1 MKTALYI
8 WNKSVT
14 YRTKSTTVAGR
25 VNCASYVLEEI
36 NLQGKGWKEWSKSE
50 RMQFKAFVCLLGVF
64 LLLLLVVVRLLH
76 GGGTEEEP
84 QQKEPESEVHIP
96 VVEQLHNVWIM
107 EADREGLL
115 CYLKGEE
122 RLLRIAAST
131 DGSTET
137 GGSQSRVG
145 SGEQTGQEAYWG
157 TDAWLRTLR
166 EQVADL
172 ELTDGEV
179 TEVSVKSQKVSGR
192 VLAADATGVWLEGLG
207 KLAFT
212 EDVQG
217 YRLYRELVPAT
228 YRDLCIGYDFADFC
242 LEDGKICAILLAREE
257 VMENIRVLLK
267 NSDYQGIY
275 HDRVELT
282 CDTDFI
288 VKESENIVAYPAGE
302 VLELT
307 AQSGARLVV
316 EPSVRTGRII
326 LQSVHRSQG
335 IPAYRGSLE
344 LLWTEGGIVLIN
356 ELPLEEYLYSV
367 VPSEMPAS
375 YPQEALM
382 AQAIC
387 ARTYAYTHMQRA
399 GYEELGAHVDDS
411 SSYQVYNNILEQEA
425 ATSAVKATYGQLLM
439 QADDVT
445 LAETFYYSTSWGYG
459 SDAHVWKTKSADQ
472 YGYIVPRHLSRE
484 EMRRALE
491 ENVETSTEVS
501 TEAVTPDKLTDE
513 DVFAEAVRSSDPDD
527 FETGEGWYRWTYTVK
542 TLQPDKLRQQLQS
555 RYEANDRL
563 VLTQDGE
570 DFVSSPIGTFREI
583 RSLTIAARGAGGVAD
598 ELLIETDQ
606 DTYKVISE
614 HNIRYV
620 LCDGMAKVRRQDG
633 SQVAMNTL
641 LPSAFFTIEIA
652 KEGDCVVGY
661 NLTGGGFGHGVG
673 MSQNGARA
681 MAAEGYSAGD
691 ILRFFY
697 EGCSVKEMYRD
708 GEAD

>member
-1 MKTALYI
+1 MDT
-8 WNKSVT
+8 
-14 YRTKSTTVAGR
+14 GGEC
-25 VNCASYVLEEI
+25 CAAYVPKEGILR
-36 NLQGKGWKEWSKSE
+36 GKGWKEWSRSE
-50 RMQFKAFVCLLGVF
+50 RMQIKAFVCLLGVF

-76 GGGTEEEP
+76 GGKTEEEP
-84 QQKEPESEVHIP
+84 QQTEPESEVHIP
-96 VVEQLHNVWIM
+96 VVEELCNVWIM
-107 EADREGLL
+107 EADQKELL
-115 CYLKGEE
+115 YYQAGEE
-122 RLLRIAAST
+122 HRVPFAVTQPQSVEA
-131 DGSTET
+131 GEA
-137 GGSQSRVG
+137 GNNAQGSQ
-145 SGEQTGQEAYWG
+145 EAAWG
-157 TDAWLRTLR
+157 TDIWVRTLR

-172 ELTDGEV
+172 ELTDGVV
-179 TEVSVKSQKVSGR
+179 TRVTVKAEKVSGR
-192 VLAADATGVWLEGLG
+192 VLAADSAGVWLENLG
-207 KLAFT
+207 ELEFA

-228 YRDLCIGYDFADFC
+228 YQDLCIGYDFADFC
-242 LEDGKICAILLAREE
+242 LEEGKICAILLTREE
-257 VMENIRVLLK
+257 TMENIRVLLK

-282 CDTDFI
+282 CDTDFT
-288 VKESENIVAYPAGE
+288 VKVLSSADPQENITAYPAGE

-307 AQSGARLVV
+307 AQRGARLVV
-316 EPSVRTGRII
+316 EPAAGTGRII

-344 LLWTEGGIVLIN
+344 LWWTEEGIVLVN

-387 ARTYAYTHMQRA
+387 ARTYAYTHMQHA
-399 GYEELGAHVDDS
+399 GYEGLGAHVDDS

-439 QADDVT
+439 QADGVT
-445 LAETFYYSTSWGYG
+445 PAETFYYSTSWGYG
-459 SDAHVWKTKSADQ
+459 SDASVWKTRNVQQ
-472 YGYIVPRHLSRE
+472 YDYIVPRHLCRE
-484 EMRRALE
+484 EMRRVLE
-491 ENVETSTEVS
+491 GTADVSADISAEVS
-501 TEAVTPDKLTDE
+501 AGGAAEKLTDE
-513 DVFAEAVRSSDPDD
+513 ETFAEAVRSIDPGD
-527 FETGEGWYRWTYTVK
+527 FESEEGWYRWTYTVK
-542 TLQPDKLRQQLQS
+542 TLQPDRIRQQLQG
-555 RYEANDRL
+555 RYEANDSL

-570 DFVSSPIGTFREI
+570 DYVSSPIGSFREI

-606 DTYKVISE
+606 NTYKVISE
-614 HNIRYV
+614 NSIRYV
-620 LCDGMAKVRRQDG
+620 LCDGETKVKRQDG
-633 SQVAMNTL
+633 TQVAMNTL

-681 MAAEGYSAGD
+681 MAEEGYSALD
-691 ILRFFY
+691 ILHFFY
-697 EGCSVKEMYRD
+697 EGISVREIGHD
-708 GEAD
+708 SEAD

>member
-1 MKTALYI
+1 
-8 WNKSVT
+8 
-14 YRTKSTTVAGR
+14 
-25 VNCASYVLEEI
+25 YVPEEGI
-36 NLQGKGWKEWSKSE
+36 LRGKGWKEWSLSE
-50 RMQFKAFVCLLGVF
+50 RMQIKAFICLLGVF

-76 GGGTEEEP
+76 GGKAKEEP
-84 QQKEPESEVHIP
+84 QQTEPESEIHIP

-107 EADREGLL
+107 EADQEGLL
-115 CYLKGEE
+115 YYQAGEE
-122 RLLRIAAST
+122 QRAPIAAIQPQS
-131 DGSTET
+131 DEAGEAGSN
-137 GGSQSRVG
+137 V
-145 SGEQTGQEAYWG
+145 QEHLEPAWG
-157 TDAWLRTLR
+157 TDTWLRALR

-172 ELTDGEV
+172 ELTDGVV
-179 TEVSVKSQKVSGR
+179 TGVTVKAEKVSGR
-192 VLAADATGVWLEGLG
+192 VLAADTTGVWLENLG
-207 KLAFT
+207 ELEFAK
-212 EDVQG
+212 DVQG
-217 YRLYRELVPAT
+217 YRLYRELVTAT

-242 LEDGKICAILLAREE
+242 LEEGKICAILLTREE
-257 VMENIRVLLK
+257 AMENIRVLLK

-282 CDTDFI
+282 CDTEFT
-288 VKESENIVAYPAGE
+288 VKVLSSVDSQENIAAYPAGE

-307 AQSGARLVV
+307 AQRGARLVV
-316 EPSVRTGRII
+316 EPAAGTGRII

-344 LLWTEGGIVLIN
+344 LWWTEEGIVLVN

-387 ARTYAYTHMQRA
+387 ARTYAYTHMQHA
-399 GYEELGAHVDDS
+399 GYEALGAHVDDS

-439 QADDVT
+439 QADGVT
-445 LAETFYYSTSWGYG
+445 PAETFYYSTSWGYG
-459 SDAHVWKTKSADQ
+459 SDAYVWKTRNADQ
-472 YGYIVPRHLSRE
+472 YDYIVPRHLSRE
-484 EMRRALE
+484 EMRRVLE
-491 ENVETSTEVS
+491 AAAEVS
-501 TEAVTPDKLTDE
+501 AEAVTPEKLTDE
-513 DVFAEAVRSSDPDD
+513 EVFAEAVRSSDPGD
-527 FETGEGWYRWTYTVK
+527 FESGEGWYRWTYTVK
-542 TLQPDKLRQQLQS
+542 TLQPDRIRRQLQS
-555 RYEANDRL
+555 RYEANDSL

-570 DFVSSPIGTFREI
+570 DYVSSPIGTFHEI
-583 RSLTIAARGAGGVAD
+583 RNLTVVARGAGGVAD

-614 HNIRYV
+614 NSIRYV
-620 LCDGMAKVRRQDG
+620 LCDGETKVRRQDG

-652 KEGDCVVGY
+652 KDGDCVIGY

-681 MAAEGYSAGD
+681 MAQEGYSALD

-697 EGCSVKEMYRD
+697 EGICVREISHD

>member
-1 MKTALYI
+1 MQK
-8 WNKSVT
+8 
-14 YRTKSTTVAGR
+14 RD
-25 VNCASYVLEEI
+25 
-36 NLQGKGWKEWSKSE
+36 WKDLSQSE
-50 RMQFKAFVCLLGVF
+50 RMQIKAFICLLGVF
-64 LLLLLVVVRLLH
+64 LLLVLVVARLLH
-76 GGGTEEEP
+76 GDNTEQEP
-84 QQKEPESEVHIP
+84 QQTEPESEVHIP
-96 VVEQLHNVWIM
+96 VVEHLHNVWIM
-107 EADREGLL
+107 EAGKEGLL
-115 CYLKGEE
+115 CYLAGEE
-122 RLLRIAAST
+122 RLLPLASPEEGNMHEAAQPHT
-131 DGSTET
+131 DEA
-137 GGSQSRVG
+137 
-145 SGEQTGQEAYWG
+145 GEAGNSEQGGQEAYWG
-157 TDAWLRTLR
+157 TDAWLKSLR

-179 TEVSVKSQKVSGR
+179 TGVSVKSQKVSGK
-192 VLAADATGVWLEGLG
+192 VLAADSTGVWLEGTGELEF
-207 KLAFT
+207 A
-212 EDVQG
+212 EDMQG
-217 YRLYRELVPAT
+217 YRLYREMASAT

-242 LEDGKICAILLAREE
+242 LEDGKVCAILLTREE

-282 CDTDFI
+282 CDTDFTVRVLSSANPQEDI
-288 VKESENIVAYPAGE
+288 AAYQAGE

-307 AQSGARLVV
+307 AQRGARLLV
-316 EPSVRTGRII
+316 EPAARTGRII

-344 LLWTEGGIVLIN
+344 VLWTEEGIVLVN

-387 ARTYAYTHMQRA
+387 ARTYAYTHMRNA
-399 GYEELGAHVDDS
+399 GYEALGAHVDDS

-425 ATSAVKATYGQLLM
+425 ATSAVKGTYGQLLM
-439 QADDVT
+439 QADGVT
-445 LAETFYYSTSWGYG
+445 PAETFYYSTSWGYG
-459 SDAHVWKTKSADQ
+459 SDAYVWKTGNADQ
-472 YGYIVPRHLSRE
+472 YEYIVPRHLSRE
-484 EMRRALE
+484 EMRGVLE
-491 ENVETSTEVS
+491 ASADISPGTAASAAAEAAAK
-501 TEAVTPDKLTDE
+501 AVTPEKLTDE
-513 DVFAEAVRSSDPDD
+513 EIFAEAIRSSDPGD
-527 FETGEGWYRWTYTVK
+527 FEAGEGWYRWTYTVK
-542 TLQPDKLRQQLQS
+542 ALQPGRIRQQLQS

-570 DFVSSPIGTFREI
+570 DYVSSPIGKFKEI
-583 RSLTIAARGAGGVAD
+583 HSLTIVTRGAGGVAD

-620 LCDGMAKVRRQDG
+620 LCDGETRVRRQDG

-681 MAAEGYSAGD
+681 MAAEGYSASD

-697 EGCSVKEMYRD
+697 DGVIVREIYHD

>member
-1 MKTALYI
+1 M
-8 WNKSVT
+8 
-14 YRTKSTTVAGR
+14 RGR
-25 VNCASYVLEEI
+25 
-36 NLQGKGWKEWSKSE
+36 GWKEWNQSE
-50 RMQFKAFVCLLGVF
+50 RMQLKAFVCLLGVF

-76 GGGTEEEP
+76 GDSVEEEP
-84 QQKEPESEVHIP
+84 PQTEPEGEVHIP
-96 VVEQLHNVWIM
+96 VVEQLRNIWIM
-107 EADREGLL
+107 EADEQGLL
-115 CYLKGEE
+115 CYVGGEK
-122 RLLRIAAST
+122 RLLQVASPDVDGEAAG
-131 DGSTET
+131 D
-137 GGSQSRVG
+137 RVG
-145 SGEQTGQEAYWG
+145 TQDVSWG
-157 TDAWLRTLR
+157 SAAWLKALR

-172 ELTDGEV
+172 ELTDGVV
-179 TEVSVKSQKVSGR
+179 TGVNIKMEKVSGK
-192 VLAADATGVWLEGLG
+192 VLAADSAGVWLEGME
-207 KLAFT
+207 KLDFA

-217 YRLYRELVPAT
+217 YRLYRELAPAT

-242 LEDGKICAILLAREE
+242 LEEGKVCAILLAREE
-257 VMENIRVLLK
+257 AMETIRVLLK

-282 CDTDFI
+282 CDTDFT
-288 VKESENIVAYPAGE
+288 VMVLSTDNPQENITAYPAGE
-302 VLELT
+302 VLKLT
-307 AQSGARLVV
+307 AQRGARLVV
-316 EPSVRTGRII
+316 EPTARTGRII

-344 LLWTEGGIVLIN
+344 LLWTEEGIVLVN

-399 GYEELGAHVDDS
+399 GYESLGAHVDDS

-439 QADDVT
+439 QEDGVT
-445 LAETFYYSTSWGYG
+445 PAETFYYSTSWGYG
-459 SDAHVWKTKSADQ
+459 SDAHVWKTESADH
-472 YGYIVPRHLSRE
+472 YEYIVPRHLGRE
-484 EMRRALE
+484 EMRRVLGGT
-491 ENVETSTEVS
+491 VDISTDTSTDISTDTSTDVS
-501 TEAVTPDKLTDE
+501 TETAAETVTPEALADE
-513 DVFAEAVRSSDPDD
+513 EVFAEAVRSSDPGD
-527 FETGEGWYRWTYTVK
+527 FEAGEGWYRWTYTVK
-542 TLQPDKLRQQLQS
+542 TLQPDRIRQQLQS

-563 VLTQDGE
+563 VLTRDGE
-570 DFVSSPIGTFREI
+570 DYVSSPIGTFREI
-583 RSLTIAARGAGGVAD
+583 RSLTIVDRGAGGVAD
-598 ELLIETDQ
+598 ELLIETDR

-620 LCDGMAKVRRQDG
+620 LCDGETKVKRQDG

-681 MAAEGYSAGD
+681 MAAEGYSASD

-697 EGCSVKEMYRD
+697 DGVSVREIYHD

>member
-1 MKTALYI
+1 MQI
-8 WNKSVT
+8 
-14 YRTKSTTVAGR
+14 R
-25 VNCASYVLEEI
+25 
-36 NLQGKGWKEWSKSE
+36 GWKEWNQSE
-50 RMQFKAFVCLLGVF
+50 RMQIKAFICLLGVF
-64 LLLLLVVVRLLH
+64 LLLLLIVVRMLH
-76 GGGTEEEP
+76 GDGMGEEP
-84 QQKEPESEVHIP
+84 QQTEPESEVHIP

-107 EADREGLL
+107 EADKKGLL
-115 CYLKGEE
+115 CYLAGEE
-122 RLLRIAAST
+122 RLLQIAASA
-131 DGSTET
+131 DRDMRSEAAQPQT
-137 GGSQSRVG
+137 GDVLDAGG
-145 SGEQTGQEAYWG
+145 NEQTGQEADWG
-157 TDAWLRTLR
+157 IDAWLRTLR

-172 ELTDGEV
+172 ELTDGVV
-179 TEVSVKSQKVSGR
+179 TKVTLKAEKVSGK
-192 VLAADATGVWLEGLG
+192 VLAADSEGVWLESVG
-207 KLAFT
+207 KFEFA
-212 EDVQG
+212 EDMQC
-217 YRLYRELVPAT
+217 YRLYRELASAT

-242 LEDGKICAILLAREE
+242 LEDGKICAILLTRDE
-257 VMENIRVLLK
+257 VMEYIRVLLK

-282 CDTDFI
+282 CDTDFT
-288 VKESENIVAYPAGE
+288 VKELENIVAYPAGE

-307 AQSGARLVV
+307 AQEGARLLV
-316 EPSVRTGRII
+316 EPTVRTGRII

-344 LLWTEGGIVLIN
+344 LMWTEEGIVLVN

-387 ARTYAYTHMQRA
+387 ARTYAYTHMQHA
-399 GYEELGAHVDDS
+399 GYEALGAHVDDS

-439 QADDVT
+439 QADGVT
-445 LAETFYYSTSWGYG
+445 PAETFYYSTSWGYG
-459 SDAHVWKTKSADQ
+459 SDAHVWKTENVDH
-472 YGYIVPRHLSRE
+472 YEYIVPRHLSRE
-484 EMRRALE
+484 EMRGGLE
-491 ENVETSTEVS
+491 VSADISAGISTE
-501 TEAVTPDKLTDE
+501 TVTPEKLTDE
-513 DVFAEAVRSSDPDD
+513 EIFAEAIRSVDPGD
-527 FETGEGWYRWTYTVK
+527 FEAGEGWYRWTYTVK
-542 TLQPDKLRQQLQS
+542 TLRPDRIRQQLCS

-570 DFVSSPIGTFREI
+570 GYVSSPIGAFKEI
-583 RSLTIAARGAGGVAD
+583 RSLTIVTRGAGGVAD
-598 ELLIETDQ
+598 ELLIETDK

-620 LCDGMAKVRRQDG
+620 LCDGETKVRRQDG
-633 SQVAMNTL
+633 SQVAMNNL

-681 MAAEGYSAGD
+681 MAAEGYSASD

-697 EGCSVKEMYRD
+697 DGVSVREIYHD